1 MILGPLTPTAWPR
14 FIAIDSLPLR
24 TRGYRKGE
32 KVGNLEAG
40 EILVAIDHTARR
52 GVPVLMQV
60 QGGKDSDCWK
70 AFFASLTGEPEWIE
84 ADLDDA
90 IAKAVKETWPKAI
103 LFRSRDHLMRL
114 MRDRALLDGIPSA
127 VRIKNP
133 EKRAPR
139 RASGRTTSRSRSSRR
154 TRCSPRSR
162 RASAGRR
169 SGRLRALARST
180 SPPRRSRLRG
190 WLATNEPL
198 IRVQW
203 ELADKFR
210 GRPVGSGNVEGV
222 IREFLGKHV
231 EPRAGR
237 MTNVARLNR
246 VLGLMTLQSRAEA
259 REARYA
265 GLLRTHFAERANR
278 SGVEDWRAC
287 QDPDEDRSLPRLVH
301 ECDERQEARERVDA
315 RRRKA
320 IERLRRLQEGEA
332 RRQQAG
338 LSPLHRGRRVG
349 RRARQSTRG
358 KMVADFPAALA
369 EWDWSLNP
377 DKDPAAT
384 PASKKDRVVWRCAL
398 DPDDVRTARIFD
410 RFNGGHR
417 CPFCM
422 GVRVHPKESLAAL
435 FGEITG
441 EWHPT
446 KNRSLR
452 AYEVLPGSGRRAWW
466 RCGKGHELPAYI
478 FSRTKQQTNCPRCFR
493 ERQPELAR
501 AGAARRRRA
510 LATA

>member
-1 MILGPLTPTAWPR
+1 
-14 FIAIDSLPLR
+14 
-24 TRGYRKGE
+24 
-32 KVGNLEAG
+32 
-40 EILVAIDHTARR
+40 
-52 GVPVLMQV
+52 MQ
-60 QGGKDSDCWK
+60 
-70 AFFASLTGEPEWIE
+70 
-84 ADLDDA
+84 
-90 IAKAVKETWPKAI
+90 
-103 LFRSRDHLMRL
+103 
-114 MRDRALLDGIPSA
+114 
-127 VRIKNP
+127 
-133 EKRAPR
+133 
-139 RASGRTTSRSRSSRR
+139 
-154 TRCSPRSR
+154 
-162 RASAGRR
+162 
-169 SGRLRALARST
+169 
-180 SPPRRSRLRG
+180 LRG

-246 VLGLMTLQSRAEA
+246 VLGLMTLQLRAEA

-398 DPDDVRTARIFD
+398 DPDHVWTARIFD
-410 RFNGGHR
+410 QFNGGHR